1 MSDSKSRQPLV
12 QRWLNSLEIIGNRLP
27 HPVLLFIYFCAAIV
41 LFSAL
46 AQYFGFTATH
56 PVTHETITA
65 KSLLS
70 SDGIKWI
77 VANAVGNFIHFAPVG
92 SVLVAII
99 GIAVAEDSG
108 LLGHALKRLAANAP
122 PRILSSVVVFTGV
135 MSSIGFDSG
144 YVVLIPLA
152 ALIFRA
158 AGRSPLAGIA
168 AAFAGVS
175 GGYSANL
182 LLGPVDAILSG
193 ISTEAVGLVAPS
205 REVLT
210 SANYYFTLVSTLFI
224 TIAGAWINEKI
235 VEPRLPKPIGNYS
248 DDEQGIPVDSKTL
261 TKAIRRV
268 SVFSVAFIL
277 LLFWLVIPSD
287 GLMRNSD
294 PNGLAALPL
303 LNGIVVFIALYATLS
318 GLIFG
323 YTTGKYQRHHDWI
336 AGMEKGVSTLSAYIV
351 LMFFAAQFVNYFN
364 WTGLGAISAIN
375 GATWLA
381 GLGLSKIS
389 LLVSFILIS
398 ASINL
403 LIGSA
408 SAKWALMAPIFIPM
422 LYLLGVDPESAQ
434 MAYRIGD
441 SSTNII
447 TPLMPYFGV
456 VVAFMQR
463 YDKSAGMGTLIAL
476 MLPYSVLFLLGWSLL
491 LSLWLA
497 AGLPLGP
504 S

>member
-1 MSDSKSRQPLV
+1 MHNTKSNSLI
-12 QRWLNSLEIIGNRLP
+12 QRWLNGLEVMGNRLP
-27 HPVLLFIYFCAAIV
+27 NPVLMFIYFCLAIIAISVVSEYFNIAAK
-41 LFSAL
+41 
-46 AQYFGFTATH
+46 H
-56 PVTHETITA
+56 PVTADIITA

-70 SDGIKWI
+70 SDGIKWM
-77 VANAVGNFIHFAPVG
+77 VGNAVSNFIQFAPVG
-92 SVLVAII
+92 SVLVAIL

-108 LLGHALKRLAANAP
+108 LLGHALQRVAANAP
-122 PRILSSVVVFTGV
+122 PRVLSSVVVFAGV

-152 ALIFRA
+152 ALIFKA

-193 ISTEAVGLVAPS
+193 ISSEAVALVAPD
-205 REVLT
+205 RLVLT
-210 SANYYFTLVSTLFI
+210 SANYYFTLISTVFI
-224 TIAGAWINEKI
+224 TIAGAWVNEKI
-235 VEPRLPKPIGNYS
+235 VEPRLAKPTAS
-248 DDEQGIPVDSKTL
+248 HDDNQELNKNSAELKTAL
-261 TKAIRRV
+261 RRV
-268 SVFSVAFIL
+268 GIFSIAFVGFL
-277 LLFWLVIPSD
+277 LYLVLPAN
-287 GLMRNSD
+287 GLMRNPD
-294 PNGLAALPL
+294 PSGLAALPL
-303 LNGIVVFIALYATLS
+303 LNGIVVFIALYATIS
-318 GLIFG
+318 GIIFG
-323 YTTGKYQRHHDWI
+323 YSTGKYQRHHDWI
-336 AGMEKGVSTLSAYIV
+336 AGMEKGIGTLSGYLV

-375 GATWLA
+375 GANWLA

-389 LLVSFILIS
+389 LLVGFILIS

-456 VVAFMQR
+456 VVAFAQR
-463 YDKSAGMGTLIAL
+463 HDNTAGMGTLIAL
-476 MLPYSVLFLLGWSLL
+476 MLPYSMVFLIGWSLL
-491 LSLWLA
+491 LSVWLA
-497 AGLPLGP
+497 VGLPLGLG
-504 S
+504 

>member
-1 MSDSKSRQPLV
+1 MSYTSNTRS
-12 QRWLNSLEIIGNRLP
+12 QRWLNRLEAAGNRLP
-27 HPVLLFIYFCAAIV
+27 HPVMLFIYFCLAVIAASAV
-41 LFSAL
+41 SSLFGVNSE
-46 AQYFGFTATH
+46 H
-56 PVTHETITA
+56 PISGENILA

-70 SDGIKWI
+70 GDGLRWMISSS
-77 VANAVGNFIHFAPVG
+77 VNNFIQFAPVG
-92 SVLVAII
+92 SVIVAIL
-99 GIAVAEDSG
+99 GIAVAEESG
-108 LLGHALKRLAANAP
+108 LLASVLHSLASKAP
-122 PRILSSVVVFTGV
+122 KAFLSSFVVFAGV

-193 ISTEAVGLVAPS
+193 ISSEAINLVAPD
-205 REVLT
+205 RQVLT
-210 SANYYFTLVSTLFI
+210 SANYYFTLTSTLFI
-224 TIAGAWINEKI
+224 TVVGAWINEKI
-235 VEPRLPKPIGNYS
+235 VEPRLPKPEG
-248 DDEQGIPVDSKTL
+248 DAEQLPVIDSTL
-261 TKAIRRV
+261 HTKALRRV
-268 SVFSVAFIL
+268 GIFSLIFIAI
-277 LLFWLVIPSD
+277 LFALVIPAD
-287 GLMRNSD
+287 GIMRNPD

-303 LNGIVVFIALYATLS
+303 LNGIVVFIALYAIIA
-318 GLIFG
+318 GVIFG
-323 YTTGKYQRHHDWI
+323 YSTGKFKAQHDWI
-336 AGMEKGVSTLSAYIV
+336 TAMETGLGSLASYLV

-364 WTGLGAISAIN
+364 WTGLGAIAAIN
-375 GATWLA
+375 GAHWLA
-381 GLGLSKIS
+381 GLALSKTS
-389 LLVSFILIS
+389 LLISFILIS
-398 ASINL
+398 AMINL

-408 SAKWALMAPIFIPM
+408 SAKWALMAPIFVPM
-422 LYLLGVDPESAQ
+422 LFLLGVDPESAQ

-456 VVAFMQR
+456 VVAFVQR
-463 YDKSAGMGTLIAL
+463 HDKTAGMGTLMAL
-476 MLPYSVLFLLGWSLL
+476 MLPYSLSFLLGWSVLL
-491 LSLWLA
+491 GVWLA

>member
-1 MSDSKSRQPLV
+1 MNNAKPAPPFI
-12 QRWLNSLEIIGNRLP
+12 QRWLNSLELAGNRLP
-27 HPVLLFIYFCAAIV
+27 NPVLLFIYFCIAIV
-41 LFSAL
+41 TFSVLAEFIGFSA
-46 AQYFGFTATH
+46 QH
-56 PVTHETITA
+56 PLTNDVITA

-70 SDGIKWI
+70 AEGIKWM
-77 VANAVGNFIHFAPVG
+77 VGNAVGNFIHFAPVG
-92 SVLVAII
+92 SVLVAIL

-108 LLGHALKRLAANAP
+108 LLSHVLQRLAASAP
-122 PRILSSVVVFTGV
+122 PRLLSSFVVFAGV

-193 ISTEAVGLVAPS
+193 ISSEAMALVAP
-205 REVLT
+205 EHGVLT
-210 SANYYFTLVSTLFI
+210 SGNYYFTLVSTAFI
-224 TIAGAWINEKI
+224 TVTGAWVNEKV
-235 VEPRLPKPIGNYS
+235 VEPRLAKPNLGEFN
-248 DDEQGIPVDSKTL
+248 DESQQRINTPILKA
-261 TKAIRRV
+261 AIRKV
-268 SVFSVAFIL
+268 AIFSVAFL
-277 LLFWLVIPSD
+277 LLLLWLVIPAD
-287 GLMRNSD
+287 GLMRNPD
-294 PNGLAALPL
+294 PKGLAALPL

-323 YTTGKYQRHHDWI
+323 YSTGKYKRHHDWI
-336 AGMEKGVSTLSAYIV
+336 AGMENGIGSLSGYIV

-375 GATWLA
+375 GANWLA
-381 GLGLSKIS
+381 GLELSKTS
-389 LLVSFILIS
+389 LLVGFILIS

-422 LYLLGVDPESAQ
+422 LFLLGIDPESAQ

-463 YDKSAGMGTLIAL
+463 HDESAGMGTLMAL
-476 MLPYSVLFLLGWSLL
+476 MLPYSVIFLVAWSLL

-504 S
+504 G

>member
-1 MSDSKSRQPLV
+1 MPDSQTNTPIS
-12 QRWLNSLEIIGNRLP
+12 QRWLNHLESAGNRLP
-27 HPVLLFIYFCAAIV
+27 NPVMLFLYFCLAVILASAI
-41 LFSAL
+41 
-46 AQYFGFTATH
+46 AQFLGLNANH
-56 PVTHETITA
+56 PISGDTIAA

-70 SDGIKWI
+70 GDGVRWMIS
-77 VANAVGNFIHFAPVG
+77 NAVSNFIHFAPVG
-92 SVLVAII
+92 SVIIAIL
-99 GIAVAEDSG
+99 GIAVAEESG
-108 LLGHALKRLAANAP
+108 LLACALHGLASKAP
-122 PRILSSVVVFTGV
+122 QRFLSSFVVFAGV

-193 ISTEAVGLVAPS
+193 ISSEAIHLVAPD

-210 SANYYFTLVSTLFI
+210 SANYYFTLASTLFI
-224 TIAGAWINEKI
+224 TVAGTWINEKF
-235 VEPRLPKPIGNYS
+235 VEPRLPKP
-248 DDEQGIPVDSKTL
+248 QGSADKPLAIEDSRQGTAL
-261 TKAIRRV
+261 RRV
-268 SVFSVAFIL
+268 GLFSLVFVGIL
-277 LLFWLVIPSD
+277 FALVLPAS
-287 GLMRNSD
+287 GLMRNPD

-303 LNGIVVFIALYATLS
+303 LNGIVVFIALYAIIA
-318 GLIFG
+318 GVIFG
-323 YTTGKYQRHHDWI
+323 YTTGKFRAQHDWI
-336 AGMEKGVSTLSAYIV
+336 KAMETGLSSLSGYLV

-364 WTGLGAISAIN
+364 WTGLGAIAAIN
-375 GATWLA
+375 GAHWLA
-381 GLGLSKIS
+381 GLALSKIS
-389 LLVSFILIS
+389 LLLSFILIS
-398 ASINL
+398 ALINL

-408 SAKWALMAPIFIPM
+408 SAKWALMAPIFVPM
-422 LYLLGVDPESAQ
+422 LFLLGVDPESAQ

-456 VVAFMQR
+456 VVAFVQR
-463 YDKSAGMGTLIAL
+463 HDKTAGMGTLMAL
-476 MLPYSVLFLLGWSLL
+476 MLPYSLSFLLGWSLL
-491 LSLWLA
+491 LGLWLA

-504 S
+504 G

>member
-1 MSDSKSRQPLV
+1 MNNVEQSPTLI
-12 QRWLNSLEIIGNRLP
+12 QRWLNRLERMGNRLP
-27 HPVLLFIYFCAAIV
+27 DPVLLFILFCIAIIGI
-41 LFSAL
+41 SAI
-46 AQYFGFTATH
+46 ADMFAVSAVH
-56 PVTHETITA
+56 PVSHDIIAA

-70 SDGIKWI
+70 ADGIKWM
-77 VANAVGNFIHFAPVG
+77 VANTVGNFIHFAPVG
-92 SVLVAII
+92 SVLVAIL

-108 LLGHALKRLAANAP
+108 LLGHTLQRLTANAP
-122 PRILSSVVVFTGV
+122 PRSLSSFIVFAGV

-193 ISTEAVGLVAPS
+193 ISTEAVALVAPDQQ
-205 REVLT
+205 VLT
-210 SANYYFTLVSTLFI
+210 SANYYFTLASTLFI
-224 TIAGAWINEKI
+224 TITGAWINETI
-235 VEPRLPKPIGNYS
+235 VEPRLSKPS
-248 DDEQGIPVDSKTL
+248 DQTALAEDSTAIESPALKTGM
-261 TKAIRRV
+261 RRV
-268 SVFSVAFIL
+268 GLFSLFFIGL
-277 LLFWLVIPSD
+277 LVYLVVPDHGI
-287 GLMRNSD
+287 LRNPE

-303 LNGIVVFIALYATLS
+303 LNGIVVFIALYATIS

-323 YTTGKYQRHHDWI
+323 YSTGKYQRHRDWI
-336 AGMEKGVSTLSAYIV
+336 AGMETGVRTLSGYMV

-375 GATWLA
+375 GANWLS
-381 GLGLSKIS
+381 GLSLSKAS
-389 LLVSFILIS
+389 LLVGFILIS

-463 YDKSAGMGTLIAL
+463 HDSEAGMGTLIAL
-476 MLPYSVLFLLGWSLL
+476 MLPYSVIFLVGWALL

-504 S
+504 G

>member
-1 MSDSKSRQPLV
+1 MNNTKSSPPLV
-12 QRWLNSLEIIGNRLP
+12 QRWLNKLEVIGNRLP
-27 HPVLLFIYFCAAIV
+27 NPVLLFIYLCICIIAT
-41 LFSAL
+41 SAL
-46 AQYFGFTATH
+46 ADFFMVSALH
-56 PVTHETITA
+56 PVTNEIIPA

-70 SDGIKWI
+70 SEGIKWM
-77 VANAVGNFIHFAPVG
+77 VGNTVSNFIHFAPVG
-92 SVLVAII
+92 SVLVAIL

-108 LLGHALKRLAANAP
+108 LLGHTLQRLAANAP
-122 PRILSSVVVFTGV
+122 PRLLSSFVVFTGV

-193 ISTEAVGLVAPS
+193 ISTEAIALVAPD
-205 REVLT
+205 RQVLT
-210 SANYYFTLVSTLFI
+210 SANYYFTLVSTVFI
-224 TIAGAWINEKI
+224 TIIGAWVNENI
-235 VEPRLPKPIGNYS
+235 VEPRLSKPTTSLNES
-248 DDEQGIPVDSKTL
+248 SVKLSTDSPALKT
-261 TKAIRRV
+261 AMRRV
-268 SVFSVAFIL
+268 TLFSIVFIGVL
-277 LLFWLVIPSD
+277 LWLVIPDS
-287 GLMRNSD
+287 GLLRNPD

-303 LNGIVVFIALYATLS
+303 LNGIVVFIALYATIS

-323 YTTGKYQRHHDWI
+323 YTTGKYQRHQDWI
-336 AGMEKGVSTLSAYIV
+336 AGMETGISTLSGYMV

-375 GATWLA
+375 GANWLA
-381 GLGLSKIS
+381 GLELSKIS
-389 LLVSFILIS
+389 LLMGFIFIS

-422 LYLLGVDPESAQ
+422 LFLLGVDPESAQ

-463 YDKSAGMGTLIAL
+463 HDKSAGMGTLIAL
-476 MLPYSVLFLLGWSLL
+476 MLPYSVIFFISWSLL
-491 LSLWLA
+491 LSLWLVT
-497 AGLPLGP
+497 GLPLGP
-504 S
+504 G

>member
-1 MSDSKSRQPLV
+1 MNNVKPAPPRI
-12 QRWLNSLEIIGNRLP
+12 QRWLNSLETAGNRLP
-27 HPVLLFIYFCAAIV
+27 NPVLLFIYFCIAILV
-41 LFSAL
+41 FSAL
-46 AQYFGFTATH
+46 AEYLGFSAQH
-56 PVTHETITA
+56 PLSKETIAA

-70 SDGIKWI
+70 ADGIKWM

-92 SVLVAII
+92 SVLVAIL

-108 LLGHALKRLAANAP
+108 LLSHVLQRLAASAP
-122 PRILSSVVVFTGV
+122 PHLLSSFVVFAGV

-193 ISTEAVGLVAPS
+193 ISTEAMALVAPE
-205 REVLT
+205 RGVLT
-210 SANYYFTLVSTLFI
+210 SGNYYFTLVSTAFI
-224 TIAGAWINEKI
+224 TITGAWVNEKI
-235 VEPRLPKPIGNYS
+235 VEPRLSKPVKRKVN
-248 DDEQGIPVDSKTL
+248 DEQAPTESPVLKS
-261 TKAIRRV
+261 AMRRV
-268 SVFSVAFIL
+268 ALFSALFL
-277 LLFWLVIPSD
+277 LLLLWLVIPAD
-287 GLMRNSD
+287 GLMRNPD
-294 PNGLAALPL
+294 PKGLAALPL

-318 GLIFG
+318 GIIFG
-323 YTTGKYQRHHDWI
+323 YSTGKYKRHHDWI
-336 AGMEKGVSTLSAYIV
+336 AGMESGISSLSGYIV

-375 GATWLA
+375 GANWLA
-381 GLGLSKIS
+381 GLALSKTS
-389 LLVSFILIS
+389 LLVGFILIS

-422 LYLLGVDPESAQ
+422 LFLLGIDPESAQ

-463 YDKSAGMGTLIAL
+463 HDKSAGMGTLMAL
-476 MLPYSVLFLLGWSLL
+476 MLPYSVIFLLAWSLL

-504 S
+504 M

>member
-1 MSDSKSRQPLV
+1 MSDTRVRQSFV
-12 QRWLNSLEIIGNRLP
+12 QRWLNGLEAMGNRLP
-27 HPVLLFIYFCAAIV
+27 HPVLLFIYFCAVIIV
-41 LFSAL
+41 FSAL
-46 AQYFGFTATH
+46 AQYLSFTAIH
-56 PVTHETITA
+56 PVTHETIAA

-70 SDGIKWI
+70 GNGIKWM
-77 VANAVGNFIHFAPVG
+77 VSSAVSNFIHFAPVG
-92 SVLVAII
+92 SVLVAIL

-108 LLGHALKRLAANAP
+108 LLGHVLKRLAANAP
-122 PRILSSVVVFTGV
+122 PRILSSFVVFAGV

-193 ISTEAVGLVAPS
+193 ISSEAVELVAPG

-210 SANYYFTLVSTLFI
+210 SANYYFTVVSTLCI
-224 TIAGAWINEKI
+224 TITGAWINEKL
-235 VEPRLPKPIGNYS
+235 VEPRLAKPTGNYI
-248 DDEQGIPVDSKTL
+248 DEDQETTIDSQRL
-261 TKAIRRV
+261 SKAIRRV
-268 SVFSVAFIL
+268 GIFSIAFVL
-277 LLFWLVIPSD
+277 LLFWLVMPSD
-287 GLMRNSD
+287 GLMRNTD

-303 LNGIVVFIALYATLS
+303 LNGIVVFIALYATIS

-323 YTTGKYQRHHDWI
+323 YTTGKYQRHNDWI
-336 AGMEKGVSTLSAYIV
+336 AGMEKGVTTLSGYLV

-381 GLGLSKIS
+381 GLELSKTS
-389 LLVSFILIS
+389 LLISFILIS

-463 YDKSAGMGTLIAL
+463 HDNSAGMGTLIAL
-476 MLPYSVLFLLGWSLL
+476 MLPYSVIFLLGWSVL

-497 AGLPLGP
+497 SGLPLGP

>member
-1 MSDSKSRQPLV
+1 MPDNHQKIALS
-12 QRWLNSLEIIGNRLP
+12 QRWLNKLERAGNRLP
-27 HPVLLFIYFCAAIV
+27 HPVMLFIYFCAAVIFV
-41 LFSAL
+41 SAL
-46 AQYFGFTATH
+46 SNFFGVNTDH
-56 PVTHETITA
+56 PISGDNIAA

-70 SDGIKWI
+70 ADGLRWM
-77 VANAVGNFIHFAPVG
+77 VSSSVSNFTNFAPVG
-92 SVLVAII
+92 SVIVAIL
-99 GIAVAEDSG
+99 GIAVAEGSG
-108 LLGHALKRLAANAP
+108 LLACVLHALASKAP
-122 PRILSSVVVFTGV
+122 KPMLSSFVVFAGV

-193 ISTEAVGLVAPS
+193 ISSEAIGLVAPD
-205 REVLT
+205 RQVLT
-210 SANYYFTLVSTLFI
+210 SANYYFTLASTVFI
-224 TIAGAWINEKI
+224 TVVGAWVNEKI
-235 VEPRLPKPIGNYS
+235 VEPRLAKPATDTDTATPIDNS
-248 DDEQGIPVDSKTL
+248 LQSKAL
-261 TKAIRRV
+261 RRV
-268 SVFSVAFIL
+268 GVFSVIFVGF
-277 LLFWLVIPSD
+277 LFALVVPAN
-287 GLMRNSD
+287 GLMRNPD

-303 LNGIVVFIALYATLS
+303 LNGIVVFIALYAVIAGVL
-318 GLIFG
+318 FG
-323 YTTGKYQRHHDWI
+323 YSTGKFKAQHDWI
-336 AGMEKGVSTLSAYIV
+336 TAMESGLASLASYLV

-364 WTGLGAISAIN
+364 WTGLGAITAIN
-375 GATWLA
+375 GAHWLA
-381 GLGLSKIS
+381 GLALSKIS

-398 ASINL
+398 AMINL

-408 SAKWALMAPIFIPM
+408 SAKWALMAPIFVPM
-422 LYLLGVDPESAQ
+422 LFLLGVDPESAQ

-456 VVAFMQR
+456 VVAFVQR
-463 YDKSAGMGTLIAL
+463 HDKTAGMGTLMAL
-476 MLPYSVLFLLGWSLL
+476 MLPYSLSFLLGWSLL
-491 LSLWLA
+491 LGLWLA

-504 S
+504 A

>member
-1 MSDSKSRQPLV
+1 MNNVNPSPPLV
-12 QRWLNSLEIIGNRLP
+12 QRWLNRLEIMGNRLP
-27 HPVLLFIYFCAAIV
+27 NPVLLFIYLCIGIIAI
-41 LFSAL
+41 SAL
-46 AQYFGFTATH
+46 ADFFTVSAVH
-56 PVTHETITA
+56 PVTKEIIPA

-70 SDGIKWI
+70 GEGVKWI
-77 VANAVGNFIHFAPVG
+77 VSNTVSNFIHFAPVG
-92 SVLVAII
+92 SVLVAIL

-108 LLGHALKRLAANAP
+108 LLGHTLQRLAANAP
-122 PRILSSVVVFTGV
+122 PRLLSSFVVFAGV

-193 ISTEAVGLVAPS
+193 ISTEAIALVAPD
-205 REVLT
+205 RQVLT
-210 SANYYFTLVSTLFI
+210 SANYYFTLVSTVFI
-224 TIAGAWINEKI
+224 TVIGAWVNEKI
-235 VEPRLPKPIGNYS
+235 VEPRLSKPTVSLSESN
-248 DDEQGIPVDSKTL
+248 EKLPNDSPALKT
-261 TKAIRRV
+261 AMRRV
-268 SVFSVAFIL
+268 TLFSIAFIGL
-277 LLFWLVIPSD
+277 LLWLVIPDS
-287 GLMRNSD
+287 GLLRNPD

-303 LNGIVVFIALYATLS
+303 LNGIVVFIALYATIS

-336 AGMEKGVSTLSAYIV
+336 AGMETGISTLSGYMV

-375 GATWLA
+375 GANWLA
-381 GLGLSKIS
+381 GLELSKIS
-389 LLVSFILIS
+389 LLIGFIFIS

-422 LYLLGVDPESAQ
+422 LFLLGVDPESAQ

-463 YDKSAGMGTLIAL
+463 HDKSAGMGTLIAL
-476 MLPYSVLFLLGWSLL
+476 MLPYSVIFFISWSLL

-504 S
+504 G